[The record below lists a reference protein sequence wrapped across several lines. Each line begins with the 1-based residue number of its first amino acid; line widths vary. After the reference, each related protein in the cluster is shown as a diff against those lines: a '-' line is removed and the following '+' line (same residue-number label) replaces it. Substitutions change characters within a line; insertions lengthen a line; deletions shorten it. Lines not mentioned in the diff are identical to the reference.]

1 MPRGRPSLSNKKDFH
16 MHKGYERYHSV
27 HQVHSDTTLHK
38 SLEQDNIVPSSTL
51 YTAKEQF
58 EDYSDIHKILTDIEN
73 GIVTTEI
80 IKELSASI
88 DILIKAGASGTQAP
102 GKTKKVGVTDAPSR
116 MGPQTG
122 RSLPKRQTY
131 WTAPEGFR
139 KVGDGKEDVE
149 EDLIDW
155 KEQEVTEE
163 EEIEEEDEEQEDDN
177 GKEGDEGDDE
187 NKGEG
192 YEGPPVSR
200 RMNRAKEGNPG
211 QDRGDYH
218 IGDNDLQKR
227 EVNSIGIP

>member
-27 HQVHSDTTLHK
+27 HQVHSDNTLHK

-88 DILIKAGASGTQAP
+88 DILIKAGASGTQTS
-102 GKTKKVGVTDAPSR
+102 GKTKKVGVTDAPNR

-122 RSLPKRQTY
+122 RSLPKRQTF

-149 EDLIDW
+149 EDLTDW
-155 KEQEVTEE
+155 KEQEVA
-163 EEIEEEDEEQEDDN
+163 EEDEETGTDGN
-177 GKEGDEGDDE
+177 DENDGDDDHSE
-187 NKGEG
+187 EG
-192 YEGPPVSR
+192 YEGTPVR
-200 RMNRAKEGNPG
+200 RRRNKAKEGNPG
-211 QDRGDYH
+211 QDRGDYP
-218 IGDNDLQKR
+218 IGDNDKQER

>member
-38 SLEQDNIVPSSTL
+38 SLEQDNIVPNSTL
-51 YTAKEQF
+51 YTAKEEF

-88 DILIKAGASGTQAP
+88 DILIKAGASGTQTP
-102 GKTKKVGVTDAPSR
+102 GKTKKVGVTDALSR

-122 RSLPKRQTY
+122 RSLPKRQTF

-149 EDLIDW
+149 EDLTDW
-155 KEQEVTEE
+155 KEQEVA
-163 EEIEEEDEEQEDDN
+163 EEDEETGTDGN
-177 GKEGDEGDDE
+177 DENDGDDDHSE
-187 NKGEG
+187 EG
-192 YEGPPVSR
+192 YEGTPVR
-200 RMNRAKEGNPG
+200 RRRNKAKEGNPG
-211 QDRGDYH
+211 QDRGDYP
-218 IGDNDLQKR
+218 IGDNDKQER

>member
-27 HQVHSDTTLHK
+27 HQVHSDNTLHK

-88 DILIKAGASGTQAP
+88 DILIKAGASGTQTS
-102 GKTKKVGVTDAPSR
+102 GRTKKVGTTDAPNR

-149 EDLIDW
+149 EDLTDW
-155 KEQEVTEE
+155 KEQEVA
-163 EEIEEEDEEQEDDN
+163 EEDEEETETDGNDENDGDDDN
-177 GKEGDEGDDE
+177 NE
-187 NKGEG
+187 EG
-192 YEGPPVSR
+192 YEGTPVR
-200 RMNRAKEGNPG
+200 RRRNKAKEGNPG
-211 QDRGDYH
+211 QDRGDYP
-218 IGDNDLQKR
+218 IGDDDKQER

>member
-27 HQVHSDTTLHK
+27 HQVHSDNTLHK
-38 SLEQDNIVPSSTL
+38 SLEQDNIVPNSTL
-51 YTAKEQF
+51 YTAKEEF

-80 IKELSASI
+80 IKELSTSI
-88 DILIKAGASGTQAP
+88 DILIKAGASGTQTS
-102 GKTKKVGVTDAPSR
+102 GKTKKVGVTDALSR

-122 RSLPKRQTY
+122 RSLPKRQTF

-149 EDLIDW
+149 EDLTDW
-155 KEQEVTEE
+155 KEQEVA
-163 EEIEEEDEEQEDDN
+163 EEDEEETGTDGNDENDGDDDDN
-177 GKEGDEGDDE
+177 E
-187 NKGEG
+187 EG
-192 YEGPPVSR
+192 YEGTPVR
-200 RMNRAKEGNPG
+200 RRRNKAKEGNPG
-211 QDRGDYH
+211 EDRGDYP
-218 IGDNDLQKR
+218 IGDDDKQDR

>member
-1 MPRGRPSLSNKKDFH
+1 MSRGRPSLSNKKDFH

-27 HQVHSDTTLHK
+27 HQVHSDNTLHK

-88 DILIKAGASGTQAP
+88 DILIKAGASGTQTS
-102 GKTKKVGVTDAPSR
+102 GKTKKVGVTDAPNR

-149 EDLIDW
+149 EDLTDW
-155 KEQEVTEE
+155 KEQEVA
-163 EEIEEEDEEQEDDN
+163 EEDEEETGTDGNDENDGDDDN
-177 GKEGDEGDDE
+177 NE
-187 NKGEG
+187 EG
-192 YEGPPVSR
+192 YEGTPVR
-200 RMNRAKEGNPG
+200 RRRNKAKEGNPG
-211 QDRGDYH
+211 QDRGDYP
-218 IGDNDLQKR
+218 IGDDDKQER

>member
-1 MPRGRPSLSNKKDFH
+1 

-38 SLEQDNIVPSSTL
+38 SLEQDNIVPNSTL
-51 YTAKEQF
+51 YTAKEEF

-88 DILIKAGASGTQAP
+88 DILIKAGASGTQTP
-102 GKTKKVGVTDAPSR
+102 GKTKKVGVTDALSR

-122 RSLPKRQTY
+122 RSLPKRQTF

-149 EDLIDW
+149 EDLTDW
-155 KEQEVTEE
+155 KEQEVA
-163 EEIEEEDEEQEDDN
+163 EEDEETGTDGN
-177 GKEGDEGDDE
+177 DENDGDDDHSE
-187 NKGEG
+187 EG
-192 YEGPPVSR
+192 YEGTPVR
-200 RMNRAKEGNPG
+200 RRRNKAKEGNPG
-211 QDRGDYH
+211 QDRGDYP
-218 IGDNDLQKR
+218 IGDNDKQER